1 MAIRILNNNYGGRV
15 SISSRGLGGR
25 FSYIADPVSSLDA
38 DAQAFFSRV
47 TAAGG
52 TLSATEQTAVNTLT
66 VSLKS
71 AGIWTK
77 MKAIYPMVGSSA
89 AACAQNLKSSSFT
102 GSFNGG
108 WTYTS
113 TGVLGNGVNTFMNS
127 NLIPASELS
136 QDDSHLMVY
145 SRSNSLGNA
154 IVDIGCLNTVRFYII
169 TNYNN
174 ATYIGF
180 NFNTDIAIT
189 TVTDTRGFFLVTR
202 SSGSLATMYKNNSV
216 QGTTTQ
222 ASTGINALRTVY
234 LGAYNDNGP
243 LNFIS
248 NKEYAF
254 SSIGNGLDATQSSN
268 YYTIVQAFQT
278 TLSRQV

>member
-1 MAIRILNNNYGGRV
+1 MGITITNSGQGSVVRFRNLGRGGVMTSTKLNSV
-15 SISSRGLGGR
+15 
-25 FSYIADPVSSLDA
+25 DA

-66 VSLKS
+66 LSLKA

-189 TVTDTRGFFLVTR
+189 TVTDTSGFFLVTR

-222 ASTGINALRTVY
+222 ASTGINTVQSVY
-234 LGAYNDNGP
+234 LGAYNNGGS
-243 LNFIS
+243 LGFIS

-254 SSIGNGLDATQSSN
+254 ASIGNGLDGTQSSN
-268 YYTIVQAFQT
+268 YYTAVQAFQT
-278 TLSRQV
+278 TLSRQI